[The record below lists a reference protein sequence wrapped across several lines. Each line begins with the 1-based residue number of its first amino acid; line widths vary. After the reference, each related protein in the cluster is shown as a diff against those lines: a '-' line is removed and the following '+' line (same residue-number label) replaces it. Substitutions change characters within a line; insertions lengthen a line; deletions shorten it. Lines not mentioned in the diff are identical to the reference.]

1 VVILAMT
8 VKDKEY
14 IAGQRSRY
22 QKALDDN
29 DNDLITRLQADAK
42 RVGYD
47 FNGISKTV
55 KPTAPSATTST
66 ATTTATKPTVAPV
79 IPDKVNMTSLVQN
92 LPDTSAL
99 KQQVLA
105 DQLKTPVQDKKTEV
119 QPYANVMKPQT
130 TTQLSTDTNLF
141 GSTPI
146 KTETKDDLINKA
158 VSNGMGIVESKN
170 NTNSTVSG
178 GVSSASNSVQVSNPS
193 NNQTPSKTPYTPSNE
208 GLINFD
214 KPTDQ
219 LTKDIE
225 AENKRKAD
233 EEAKKKALMDQLN
246 STPIESLNM
255 DNTTRLPGQNET
267 DRKAAEQ
274 AQEIAKQVLQSTN
287 KADDLQ
293 LGLGPVN
300 TEVVR
305 DLADGTRSM
314 TPDNRLT
321 PKPIEPSRAEQFV
334 NQLIDQRNKE
344 QEPRVTTPAMR
355 EQDQFTFDAS
365 ADPLVKA
372 LTNMRYDAPKQAE
385 ALPTQSFNY
394 DVTADPLYK
403 AQLENALK
411 AAGLNA
417 RDASRAAMEVMNE
430 RGLLNSSLTAN
441 QLAQIQQDAI
451 TRAQADLQASL
462 VPQLTQQ
469 AYQRY
474 RDTIGDQQANVARQD
489 QLNNLDYQRFRDQ
502 VGDQRFAA
510 ELSNALRGQAF
521 GEYQAG
527 LDQDTK
533 QQQLAMQLA
542 GLTGNFGGQRT
553 LEATNADRDYN
564 VRLGALLGLVD
575 GKKTLDSVQADRN
588 YELAKADNERQAKQL
603 ALQLELDW
611 AQLDEAKKENLRE
624 QAYRNATL
632 NEQIRSNKADETM
645 DRIKEA
651 SGSSGSST
659 KSQDVTSE
667 YNTLLK
673 TPFIRERIDPKT
685 GEAIKYVYDKTGLSK
700 AIMQLTIP
708 NESKVSLFSLF
719 NVSPPQELSAPLTN
733 DVMTND
739 QLKQALNKYL
749 K

>member
-1 VVILAMT
+1 MT
-8 VKDKEY
+8 VKEKEY

-22 QKALDDN
+22 QKALDNN

-66 ATTTATKPTVAPV
+66 A

-119 QPYANVMKPQT
+119 QPYANVIKPQAT
-130 TTQLSTDTNLF
+130 SDTNVF
-141 GSTPI
+141 SSTPI

-158 VSNGMGIVESKN
+158 VSNGMGLVESKN
-170 NTNSTVSG
+170 NPNSTGGG
-178 GVSSASNSVQVSNPS
+178 GVPSASNSVQVSNPS
-193 NNQTPSKTPYTPSNE
+193 NNQMPSKTSYTPSNE

-214 KPTDQ
+214 KPTTD

-274 AQEIAKQVLQSTN
+274 AQEIAKQVLQTPN

-305 DLADGTRSM
+305 DLAEGTRSM
-314 TPDNRLT
+314 TPDNRLA
-321 PKPIEPSRAEQFV
+321 PKPLEPSRAEQFV
-334 NQLIDQRNKE
+334 NQLIEQRNKE

-372 LTNMRYDAPKQAE
+372 LTDMKYDAPKQAE
-385 ALPTQSFNY
+385 ALPTQPFNY

-474 RDTIGDQQANVARQD
+474 RDSIGDQQANVARQD

-542 GLTGNFGGQRT
+542 GLTGNIGGQRT

-603 ALQLELDW
+603 AEQMKLNWAEL
-611 AQLDEAKKENLRE
+611 KETEKQNLRE
-624 QAYRNATL
+624 EAYRKATL

-673 TPFIRERIDPKT
+673 TPFIRERIDPST

-719 NVSPPQELSAPLTN
+719 NVTPPQELSAPSTN
-733 DVMTND
+733 EVMTND